1 MNVRPLDPSEL
12 DFPPSGFRNA
22 APTDFT
28 DSPNSAS
35 STETGDF
42 GSFLNE
48 AIRSTGDALTHADRA
63 ESSFAA
69 GKGGLAEMV
78 FERAQADVMLAVAT
92 SAASHMAQNVQTL
105 LNMQV

>member
-12 DFPPSGFRNA
+12 DVPLSGSGNT

-28 DSPNSAS
+28 DSANSAGS
-35 STETGDF
+35 KKIGDF
-42 GSFLNE
+42 GSFLSE

-63 ESSFAA
+63 ENSFAA